1 VARLNDPE
9 ITFTSDNA
17 DTFIAGD
24 ASKTLTLKGALHT
37 RGTVNIGYSLD
48 IKGTNKVDGM
58 ENRGVGLCVLSGTTN
73 IGGNVSLNDG
83 EALFVKSGALGIQG
97 DVNMASTVYNYG
109 KMYILGNLNV
119 DWSKT
124 QYITDKEKDDMHQ
137 GYSLKTVKQSVRLMH
152 IFISAVQMNLN
163 FTVLLKT
170 AAKFI
175 LMQVCR

>member
-1 VARLNDPE
+1 MYLMGGLNIVNSGGSAKDPE
-9 ITFTSDNA
+9 IAFTSDNA

-83 EALFVKSGALGIQG
+83 E
-97 DVNMASTVYNYG
+97 DVY
-109 KMYILGNLNV
+109 KRQILGMFALVNSDFVTPMFHEKIGIILLCV
-119 DWSKT
+119 AGGLELLCFLLIKK
-124 QYITDKEKDDMHQ
+124 ITTIKM
-137 GYSLKTVKQSVRLMH
+137 
-152 IFISAVQMNLN
+152 
-163 FTVLLKT
+163 
-170 AAKFI
+170 
-175 LMQVCR
+175 